1 MAKTYLGTSI
11 LSSLS
16 RFEARS
22 KRLHSGG
29 KRAHP
34 KWQNWVQSI
43 MLGGDMAPE
52 EVDMA
57 MMTAQQRREFLS
69 GGGGSRIQFLE
80 SIDRRDKQTFL
91 DVRKRGAEARRII
104 EMSIKSKEQLSPGQI
119 KDIFGEASRTDK
131 RGFPIFD
138 NPLHLPVPKGFYGD
152 TWGTTSRKGPWG
164 GSLAPPQ
171 VRGQRGSPY
180 SAVVA
185 GTKYHDVGSLVPTST
200 STQLGAGPGNQRTQ
214 LGIARVRGAKERGR
228 SGSGTILSKRGAT

>member
-22 KRLHSGG
+22 KRLYGGGSGG
-29 KRAHP
+29 KQW
-34 KWQNWVQSI
+34 KNWVQSI

-57 MMTAQQRREFLS
+57 MMTAQQRREFNS
-69 GGGGSRIQFLE
+69 RGGRSRSTFLE

-104 EMSIKSKEQLSPGQI
+104 EMSIKGKTQLSPGQI

-152 TWGTTSRKGPWG
+152 TRGTYSKEGPWS
-164 GSLAPPQ
+164 GSLSPPQ
-171 VRGQRGSPY
+171 VRGQMGAPY
-180 SAVVA
+180 GAVVA

-214 LGIARVRGAKERGR
+214 LGIARIRGAKERGR

>member
-1 MAKTYLGTSI
+1 
-11 LSSLS
+11 
-16 RFEARS
+16 
-22 KRLHSGG
+22 
-29 KRAHP
+29 
-34 KWQNWVQSI
+34 
-43 MLGGDMAPE
+43 MAPE

-104 EMSIKSKEQLSPGQI
+104 EMSIKNKEQLSPGQI

-152 TWGTTSRKGPWG
+152 LWGSGTGRSKGPWG
-164 GSLAPPQ
+164 ATLYSSNREPGRDKRWSAPYGS
-171 VRGQRGSPY
+171 
-180 SAVVA
+180 VVA

>member
-1 MAKTYLGTSI
+1 
-11 LSSLS
+11 
-16 RFEARS
+16 
-22 KRLHSGG
+22 
-29 KRAHP
+29 
-34 KWQNWVQSI
+34 
-43 MLGGDMAPE
+43 MAPE

-57 MMTAQQRREFLS
+57 MMTAQQRREFNS
-69 GGGGSRIQFLE
+69 RGGRSRSTFLE

-104 EMSIKSKEQLSPGQI
+104 EMSIKNKEQLSPGQI

-152 TWGTTSRKGPWG
+152 TRGTYSKEGPWS
-164 GSLAPPQ
+164 GSLSPPQ
-171 VRGQRGSPY
+171 VRGQMGAPY
-180 SAVVA
+180 GAVVA

-214 LGIARVRGAKERGR
+214 LGIARIRGAKERGR